1 MKRSLEFGI
10 FLTLAALLAL
20 PALGRTPQ
28 ARRSYEPDGL
38 GTLAGTV
45 VGPNGAPLPG
55 VRVTVQDA
63 SGVHPHAVETNDQG
77 RFFFPQLKP
86 GLYDARAYS
95 NGVWSEWEHN
105 INVHKGK
112 QTEVKLKIPKRKASS
127 KKAAHLSA
135 APPRTN

>member
-1 MKRSLEFGI
+1 MKRSLQFGI
-10 FLTLAALLAL
+10 SLSLIALLAL
-20 PALGRTPQ
+20 PALARTPQ
-28 ARRSYEPDGL
+28 AGRSYEPRGL

-45 VGPNGAPLPG
+45 VSPNGSPLPG
-55 VRVTVQDA
+55 ARVTVQDA
-63 SGVHPHAVETNDQG
+63 SGVHPHAVETNEQG
-77 RFFFPQLKP
+77 RFFFPLLKP

-127 KKAAHLSA
+127 KKAVHLSA

>member
-1 MKRSLEFGI
+1 MKRALQFRISLPLI
-10 FLTLAALLAL
+10 ALLAL
-20 PALGRTPQ
+20 PTLARTPQ
-28 ARRSYEPDGL
+28 SRRGYEPRGL

-45 VGPNGAPLPG
+45 VGPNGSPLPG
-55 VRVTVQDA
+55 ARVTVQDA

-77 RFFFPQLKP
+77 RFFFPLLKP

-95 NGVWSEWEHN
+95 SGVWSEWEHN

-127 KKAAHLSA
+127 KKVAHVA
-135 APPRTN
+135 PAPPASN